1 MKNHKLLTTTFS
13 LLAITL
19 LSACGGSGS
28 SDSNS
33 TRVIEGLL
41 TQGETVSHTGTK
53 ILNFKHS
60 ADENIEGVEICAQFP
75 AGDKECSTTDGKGQ
89 WGFGA
94 PTNFN
99 GGAVEFFL
107 KGHGIDTTKMVN
119 VPAKG
124 NSIFIHFENVD
135 GKVVNL
141 HHLEVD
147 GVEQEI
153 HEGEGNDHVE

>member
-19 LSACGGSGS
+19 LSACGGGGS
-28 SDSNS
+28 SDSDS

-41 TQGETVSHTGTK
+41 SQGETVSHTETK

-60 ADENIEGVEICAQFP
+60 AGENIEGVEICAQFS

-141 HHLEVD
+141 HGLEID
-147 GVEQEI
+147 GVSQKI
-153 HEGEGNDHVE
+153 EGEEDHHHDE